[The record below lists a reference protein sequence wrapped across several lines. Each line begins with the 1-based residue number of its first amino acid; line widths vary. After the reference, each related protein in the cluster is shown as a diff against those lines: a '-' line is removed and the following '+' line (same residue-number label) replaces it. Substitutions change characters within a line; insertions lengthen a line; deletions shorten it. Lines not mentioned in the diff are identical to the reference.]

1 MKQANERYAI
11 NKKLTKLLLAGKKFT
26 LKMRLKQPGFTY
38 NALGPF
44 TNKRKNTKIYRN
56 RRFTIYLPKQT
67 K

>member
-1 MKQANERYAI
+1 MKQASERYAI
-11 NKKLTKLLLAGKKFT
+11 NKKLTKLLLAGKK

-67 K
+67 R